1 MKKKLLAVL
10 LATGVAATTLLGGS
24 ILVSAADDGVQLPM
38 ETSKF
43 EKFTQEEYDKVY
55 AGLKDGS
62 IKIANDTVA
71 KDAKDLPTSVVKVES
86 IK

>member
-1 MKKKLLAVL
+1 M
-10 LATGVAATTLLGGS
+10 
-24 ILVSAADDGVQLPM
+24 QLPM